1 MHAFLESCIH
11 GLPEGLPAAGIIDAH
26 SQDGVFQLM
35 QLLLQGGE
43 IRYCQ
48 KCSKP
53 KPPRTHHCKV
63 CKRCVLRC
71 ERQKSYLTHPEC
83 PP

>member
-1 MHAFLESCIH
+1 MHCQMGCQLQGSWMR
-11 GLPEGLPAAGIIDAH
+11 AAKT
-26 SQDGVFQLM
+26 DGVQLM

-63 CKRCVLRC
+63 CKRCVLR
-71 ERQKSYLTHPEC
+71 
-83 PP
+83 